1 MARAKISLIGGGQ
14 IGGNLALLAAQKEL
28 GDIVIFDIPKA
39 EGMVKGKALDLMQ
52 LKPHDGY
59 DANISGT
66 SDWKDLTDS
75 DVFIITA
82 GLPRKPGMDREDLLE
97 INLGIMTDVAENIKE
112 YSPNAFVIVVSNP
125 LDAMVYAF
133 YKVSQ
138 LKKNMVVGMAGALDS
153 ARFRAFIAMEV
164 GCSVQDVTCMV
175 LGGHGD
181 TMVPITRFGTVGGVP
196 IESLINPDRLEEIV
210 NRTRFAG
217 GEIVKLFGNGS
228 AFYAPAQSA
237 IEMAESYLRDKKRI
251 IPCASLCE
259 GEFGINGYFIGVPS
273 VIGSGGVE
281 NILEFSLT
289 EEEKF
294 ELKNTLEAVKKTAKD
309 FINAR
314 KSDRIG
320 ILVFAGESF
329 IQCPLTID
337 KEVLLALM
345 DDIQVAEQ
353 SYDGTAIGMA
363 IANATN
369 RLRNSDAKS
378 KVMILLSDGSNNAGE
393 LDPLTSA
400 DLASNFDIKIY
411 TIGAGTNQDVSFIP
425 GRGYIRNEIDEV
437 TLKSI
442 ANRTNGKYF
451 RATNVVGLEDVYKT
465 IDELERTEIEIKE
478 FTRYK
483 ELFGWLLIP
492 AMIIGLGGHT
502 IDRTI
507 FRKQL

>member
-1 MARAKISLIGGGQ
+1 MERAKISLIGGGQ

-52 LKPHDGY
+52 LRPHDGY

-66 SDWKDLTDS
+66 SNWKDLKDS

-97 INLGIMTDVAENIKE
+97 INLGIMTDVAENIKK

-181 TMVPITRFGTVGGVP
+181 TMVPITRVGTVGGVP

-273 VIGSGGVE
+273 KIGKNGVE
-281 NILEFSLT
+281 KILEFELRDN
-289 EEEKF
+289 EKSAL
-294 ELKNTLEAVKKTAKD
+294 ENTLEAVKKT
-309 FINAR
+309 
-314 KSDRIG
+314 
-320 ILVFAGESF
+320 
-329 IQCPLTID
+329 
-337 KEVLLALM
+337 VLETKL
-345 DDIQVAEQ
+345 
-353 SYDGTAIGMA
+353 
-363 IANATN
+363 
-369 RLRNSDAKS
+369 
-378 KVMILLSDGSNNAGE
+378 
-393 LDPLTSA
+393 
-400 DLASNFDIKIY
+400 
-411 TIGAGTNQDVSFIP
+411 
-425 GRGYIRNEIDEV
+425 
-437 TLKSI
+437 
-442 ANRTNGKYF
+442 
-451 RATNVVGLEDVYKT
+451 
-465 IDELERTEIEIKE
+465 
-478 FTRYK
+478 
-483 ELFGWLLIP
+483 
-492 AMIIGLGGHT
+492 
-502 IDRTI
+502 
-507 FRKQL
+507 

>member
-181 TMVPITRFGTVGGVP
+181 TMVPITRVGTVGGV
-196 IESLINPDRLEEIV
+196 
-210 NRTRFAG
+210 
-217 GEIVKLFGNGS
+217 
-228 AFYAPAQSA
+228 Q
-237 IEMAESYLRDKKRI
+237 
-251 IPCASLCE
+251 
-259 GEFGINGYFIGVPS
+259 
-273 VIGSGGVE
+273 
-281 NILEFSLT
+281 
-289 EEEKF
+289 
-294 ELKNTLEAVKKTAKD
+294 
-309 FINAR
+309 
-314 KSDRIG
+314 
-320 ILVFAGESF
+320 
-329 IQCPLTID
+329 
-337 KEVLLALM
+337 
-345 DDIQVAEQ
+345 
-353 SYDGTAIGMA
+353 
-363 IANATN
+363 
-369 RLRNSDAKS
+369 
-378 KVMILLSDGSNNAGE
+378 
-393 LDPLTSA
+393 
-400 DLASNFDIKIY
+400 
-411 TIGAGTNQDVSFIP
+411 
-425 GRGYIRNEIDEV
+425 
-437 TLKSI
+437 
-442 ANRTNGKYF
+442 
-451 RATNVVGLEDVYKT
+451 
-465 IDELERTEIEIKE
+465 
-478 FTRYK
+478 
-483 ELFGWLLIP
+483 
-492 AMIIGLGGHT
+492 
-502 IDRTI
+502 
-507 FRKQL
+507 